1 MAGQGLVH
9 VWDSAGVFFCL
20 VSNMA
25 GLFSRKKD
33 GIIRIQYPYTIQV
46 GGLEHDFCDFLLSIY
61 IYIYIYWEF
70 HHPN

>member
-25 GLFSRKKD
+25 GLFSISYM
-33 GIIRIQYPYTIQV
+33 GLSVYNIHTILV
-46 GGLEHDFCDFLLSIY
+46 GGLEHDFYDFL
-61 IYIYIYWEF
+61 
-70 HHPN
+70 